1 MDINVSQVG
10 QNAVLPR
17 VDVVKEAVKN
27 DRGSQDSVTVS
38 QQQAKDLSI
47 TAETNNQAVDKQD
60 VNKQDINKQDINKQ
74 DVNKQDVNKQEKSIQ
89 NTAAANAE
97 QMKAAV
103 LQLSEIL
110 QTNNSQLSF
119 SVDEESNKQVVKV
132 TDVVTG
138 EIIRQIPTE
147 EMLKLSERL
156 QDLQL
161 DAGTVVGLL
170 FNKKV

>member
-60 VNKQDINKQDINKQ
+60 VNKQDINKQ

>member
-17 VDVVKEAVKN
+17 IDVVQEAVKN

-38 QQQAKDLSI
+38 QQQTKDLSI

-60 VNKQDINKQDINKQ
+60 VNKQAINKQAI
-74 DVNKQDVNKQEKSIQ
+74 NKQDVNKQEKSIQ
-89 NTAAANAE
+89 DIAEVSAE

-110 QTNNSQLSF
+110 QTNNRQLSF
-119 SVDEESNKQVVKV
+119 SVDEDSNKQVVKV

-138 EIIRQIPTE
+138 EMIRQIPTE
-147 EMLKLSERL
+147 EVLKLSERL

>member
-17 VDVVKEAVKN
+17 IDVVQEAVKN

-38 QQQAKDLSI
+38 QQQTKDLSI

-89 NTAAANAE
+89 DIAEVSAE

-110 QTNNSQLSF
+110 QTNNRQLSF
-119 SVDEESNKQVVKV
+119 SVDEDSNKQVVKV

-138 EIIRQIPTE
+138 EMIRQIPTE
-147 EMLKLSERL
+147 EVLKLSERL

>member
-17 VDVVKEAVKN
+17 IDVVQEAVKN
-27 DRGSQDSVTVS
+27 DRGSQDSITVS
-38 QQQAKDLSI
+38 QQQTKDLSI
-47 TAETNNQAVDKQD
+47 TAETNSQAVDKQD
-60 VNKQDINKQDINKQ
+60 VNKQAI
-74 DVNKQDVNKQEKSIQ
+74 NKQDVNKQEKSIQ
-89 NTAAANAE
+89 DIAEVSAE

-110 QTNNSQLSF
+110 QTNNRQLSF
-119 SVDEESNKQVVKV
+119 SIDEDSNKQVVKV

-138 EIIRQIPTE
+138 EMIRQIPTE
-147 EMLKLSERL
+147 EVLKLSERL

>member
-60 VNKQDINKQDINKQ
+60 VNKQDINKQDI
-74 DVNKQDVNKQEKSIQ
+74 NKQDVNKQEKSIQ

>member
-47 TAETNNQAVDKQD
+47 TAETKNQAVDKQD
-60 VNKQDINKQDINKQ
+60 VNKQDINKQVI
-74 DVNKQDVNKQEKSIQ
+74 NKQDVNKQEKSIQ

>member
-47 TAETNNQAVDKQD
+47 TAETNNQAVD
-60 VNKQDINKQDINKQ
+60 KQDINKQDINKQ